1 MKNLVV
7 VIVACLAVLVSCKQD
22 SDTVKSKIVVDLDNA
37 VIQQIFN
44 FQNKRNTSA
53 ILPFLTVE
61 NPSHRY
67 RAAMAL
73 ASVQDTAAIK
83 DLVDLLK
90 DDYEEVRYAAAYAL
104 GQIKNSTAAP
114 YLAEAFSQDSSRL
127 VQGGILEAIGKCG
140 TEDHLKYMCVARPYP
155 IQDSILLQGQ
165 AQGIYNFAL
174 RGMVH
179 KEGTTKIMNDFM
191 ANSLMSA
198 KARFI
203 AANYLARTKGI
214 DLSGYENVLINN
226 VTEEKD
232 INTLMAL
239 VVALAKSKT
248 KRAFETLKK
257 TYTTQKDYRVRCNI
271 LRGLK
276 YFDYDS
282 VKTVAFNALKDTNI
296 HVKITA
302 AEYLYHNGTDLD
314 APRYYDWGYKHS
326 NWQVRAILL
335 GAALRNL
342 SYFKS
347 KSKSFYS
354 TKIISKYK
362 ESDNI
367 YEKAA
372 LLKALGN
379 YAWNYRFIST
389 EIFPTIDSIKAPE
402 ILRSNGT
409 EALVILRRTPTF
421 SKELGLSK
429 VRVINEINLL
439 LKRCVEEGDP
449 AMQAIVADFFTD
461 ESMDF
466 KEVFPEFQFL
476 KDAQNKLSL
485 PGSIET
491 YLTLQRAIDY
501 FEGNTNKP
509 VSKKSTA
516 FTDIDWPLISV
527 LKDDRTVTINTSK
540 GAVVIQ
546 LQPSA
551 APATVTQFVHLAK
564 AKYYDNKTFH
574 RVVPNFVAQ
583 GGCSRGDGWS
593 GFDVTVVSEFSS
605 DLRYHNEGW
614 VGMASAGKD
623 TESAQFFITHSPTP
637 HLDGNYTIF
646 AKVVKGMNI
655 VHQLEVG
662 DQITSID
669 IN

>member
-7 VIVACLAVLVSCKQD
+7 VIIASLAILVSCKQD

-104 GQIKNSTAAP
+104 GQIKNSSAAP
-114 YLAEAFSQDSSRL
+114 YLAEAFSDDSSRL

-140 TEDHLKYMCVARPYP
+140 TEEHLKYMCVARPYP

-174 RGMVH
+174 RGLVH

-248 KRAFETLKK
+248 KRAFATLKK
-257 TYTTQKDYRVRCNI
+257 TYNSQKDYRVRCNI

-282 VKTVAFNALKDTNI
+282 VKTVAFDALKDTNI

-302 AEYLYHNGTDLD
+302 AEYLYHNGNDLD
-314 APRYYDWGYKHS
+314 APRYYDLGYKHS

-354 TKIISKYK
+354 SKIISKYK

-389 EIFPTIDSIKAPE
+389 EIFPTVDSIKAPE

-409 EALVILRRTPTF
+409 EAIVILRRTPTF

-429 VRVINEINLL
+429 VRVINDINLL

-461 ESMDF
+461 ESMGF

-546 LQPSA
+546 LHPSA

-564 AKYYDNKTFH
+564 AKYYDNKAFH

-605 DLRYHNEGW
+605 DLRYHDEGW

-662 DQITSID
+662 DQIRSID